1 MKRYQVTQTATA
13 EVWAKN
19 EMEAIEYATGEFF
32 AFPEYNHEVTD
43 TTPRHALNEIA
54 EALKGLGVAVY
65 LDDYRNNLHDFLRV
79 SVTHSHPD
87 DDENAFDIM
96 CTLNDQEVFDGQ
108 AYVLWRDGEEV
119 CRMGATWH
127 PLTIAVEFHR
137 AMLADVEKRNPKNIA
152 ELADIAEA
160 LNGFGF
166 TAEVVDLGRFEGQ
179 PKLITIQTPKGMKYD
194 LYQNLTDAETI
205 AGTGYYL
212 MTDEMEEV
220 ANEIPND
227 TADKV
232 AGIVAYNLGRAD
244 FDLESNR

>member
-19 EMEAIEYATGEFF
+19 EMEAIEYVTGEFF

-54 EALKGLGVAVY
+54 EALKELGVAVY

-96 CTLNDQEVFDGQ
+96 CSLNDYEVFDGRQ
-108 AYVLWRDGEEV
+108 YMLGLDGVELLTVPAVNAPEFIAHMMV
-119 CRMGATWH
+119 MRMKGSVA
-127 PLTIAVEFHR
+127 E
-137 AMLADVEKRNPKNIA
+137 RNPKNIA

-179 PKLITIQTPKGMKYD
+179 PKLISIQTPKGMKYD

-212 MTDEMEEV
+212 MTDDMEEV